1 VSDVSRITQQSST
14 MLMVADLETSLG
26 TLTQLQQQAASGKS
40 INQPSDNP
48 GGTSQVL
55 TLNAQLGRFNQ
66 YASNISDGQSWL
78 NTASSTLGSVIKT
91 LDQVQSDVLQGA
103 NASSNDPSSNQALAQ
118 QVTTLKQELVSLSAT
133 TYNGRYIFSGTYGT
147 APYPNAPSGNYGYA
161 GSTNPVTRQISPGQS
176 QAISITGDQVFGTG
190 TSSMFTLLDNIS
202 QDLAN
207 GNTSNLSGSDLT
219 ELKDYINTATQAQGN
234 AGALG
239 AALTSSSTQVSDT
252 VTSLQDQVANIQ
264 DANEAQVASE
274 LDLAETSYQAALET
288 TAKII
293 QPSLVQFLS

>member
-1 VSDVSRITQQSST
+1 
-14 MLMVADLETSLG
+14 MLMVANLADSLG
-26 TLTQLQQQAASGKS
+26 TLTQLQQEAASGKS

-55 TLNAQLGRFNQ
+55 TFNAQLGRFNQ
-66 YASNISDGQSWL
+66 YASNISDGESWL
-78 NTASSTLGSVIKT
+78 NTASSTLGSVIKA

-103 NASSNDPSSNQALAQ
+103 SASSNDGSSDQALSQ
-118 QVTTLKQELVSLSAT
+118 QVTTLKQQLLSLSAT

-147 APYPNAPSGNYGYA
+147 VPYPNAASGDYTYA
-161 GSTNPVTRQISPGQS
+161 GSTNPVTRQIAPGQS
-176 QAISITGDQVFGTG
+176 QAVSITGDQIFGSGANSVFA
-190 TSSMFTLLDNIS
+190 LLDTIS
-202 QDLAN
+202 QDFAA
-207 GNTSNLSGSDLT
+207 GNSSNLSGQDLSQ
-219 ELKDYINTATQAQGN
+219 LKNWLNTATQAQGN

-239 AALTSSSTQVSDT
+239 AALASASAQVSDT
-252 VTSLQDQVANIQ
+252 VTSLQDQVATIQ
-264 DANEAQVASE
+264 DANEAQVASA